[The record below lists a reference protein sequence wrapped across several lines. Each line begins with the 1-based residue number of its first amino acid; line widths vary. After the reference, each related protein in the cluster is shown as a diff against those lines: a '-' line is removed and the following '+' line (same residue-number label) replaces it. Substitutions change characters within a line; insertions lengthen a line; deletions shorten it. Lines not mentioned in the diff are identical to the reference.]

1 MTRPVYF
8 RQTFGMRMAQYGA
21 HTPKGAPAT
30 GPRPPAATGEWRGVA
45 EWRGSWRPR
54 VQQCTTAHPHARV
67 WHLCDLVMDDVDFVK
82 KACGEPVPG
91 AAFGRAGWVYTN
103 MAKAIGRQRCVV
115 KDTEANLT
123 LALALAL

>member
-45 EWRGSWRPR
+45 EWRGSWR
-54 VQQCTTAHPHARV
+54 ARECSSAQL
-67 WHLCDLVMDDVDFVK
+67 HIHMRE
-82 KACGEPVPG
+82 CG
-91 AAFGRAGWVYTN
+91 T
-103 MAKAIGRQRCVV
+103 CV
-115 KDTEANLT
+115 TW
-123 LALALAL
+123 